1 MAMNPLIESLCA
13 VVDANKGRLANNYER
28 LDIFSGN
35 LLHYVDRALCAQLS
49 EGAYKQAKHRIAP
62 INVLTKI
69 IQKLSKI
76 YASGVSR
83 EIVPSKADAPV
94 KDTDQA
100 LFAWYQS
107 VLKPTQRMQL
117 SNSYFNLFGNSLIVP
132 VKDAIDVAPR
142 MRIIPSDR
150 FVPFNF
156 GGAPE
161 DEAEGVC
168 IYIKKGKAL
177 GKKSGEVSIYQ
188 VMTADYYGYF
198 DTAGENR
205 TAEMLGAAAFTAE
218 FDGNGF
224 ATHDIGRRPFVYVN
238 RDPNRLVP
246 TEDSD
251 ILAMTK
257 LLPILLTDINFAH
270 MFQAFAIIYGIN
282 IVDKGLSFAPN
293 AVWTFDTPP
302 GAGPERKPE
311 IGTITPNA
319 DIAGGLS
326 LIANQ
331 FAMWLNTKGIKPGAI
346 GEISA
351 SNFSSGISK
360 ILDEMDTSENRV
372 EQVPFYEDAEKDL
385 WDLILKS
392 LHPIWSKQP
401 GFGGPKGLE
410 FSPDARVMCHFSEQ
424 VPLVRRGAVV
434 ADAKAEVDAGFS
446 TNKRALRRI
455 NPSYTES
462 EIIELQGDIAAERE
476 ANNAA
481 GEKTMNGAQVASL
494 VDVLVKVGLG
504 VLTPAAAIATMQAA
518 FGLTEETASNLVKS
532 IPPGSVKPEQ
542 VA

>member
-1 MAMNPLIESLCA
+1 MAKHPLIDRFCDVIKAQS
-13 VVDANKGRLANNYER
+13 DRMTNNYER
-28 LDIFSGN
+28 LDIFSGK
-35 LLHYVDRALCAQLS
+35 LLPYVDRALREQLS
-49 EGAYKQAKHRIAP
+49 DGAYQQAKHRIAP

-69 IQKLSKI
+69 VQKLSKI

-83 EIVPSKADAPV
+83 EIVGTKRDATI
-94 KDTDQA
+94 KDSDQA
-100 LFAWYQS
+100 LFAWYQG
-107 VLKPTQRMQL
+107 VLKPSQRMQL

-132 VKDAIDVAPR
+132 VKDELDVAPR
-142 MRIIPSDR
+142 LRIIPSDR
-150 FVPFNF
+150 FAPFNF

-161 DEAEGVC
+161 DEAEGVL
-168 IYIKKGKAL
+168 IYIKTTRAL
-177 GKKSGEVSIYQ
+177 GKKSGDVRIYQ
-188 VMTADYYGYF
+188 VLTATYYGYF

-205 TAEMLGAAAFTAE
+205 TFEMVGMLPPGAVVTA
-218 FDGNGF
+218 DGF
-224 ATHDIGRRPFVYVN
+224 IAHEIGRRPFVYVN

-246 TEDSD
+246 TEDTD
-251 ILAMTK
+251 VLAMTK

-372 EQVPFYEDAEKDL
+372 EQVPFFEDAERDL
-385 WDLILKS
+385 WDLVLKS

-401 GFGGPKGLE
+401 AFAGPKGLE
-410 FSPDARVMCHFSEQ
+410 FSKDARIVCHFSEQ
-424 VPLVRRGAVV
+424 VPLVRRGSVV

-446 TNKRALRRI
+446 TSKRALRRI
-455 NPSYTES
+455 NPNYTET
-462 EIIELQGDIAAERE
+462 EIVELQNDIAAERE

-494 VDVLVKVGLG
+494 VDIIVKVGLG
-504 VLTPAAAIATMQAA
+504 VITPDAAKATMQAA
-518 FGLTEETASNLVKS
+518 FGLTDDTAANLLASVK
-532 IPPGSVKPEQ
+532 PGSVNPDL
-542 VA
+542 V